1 MFELIDKDANI
12 TGTSLQGHIEADFDD
27 LVKAFGKPTY
37 DSIEDGPSDK
47 VHTQWALEFEDEE
60 GDLVVATIYDWKE
73 DSPFASRVGTYN
85 WHIGGNSYAAVEAV
99 YDYAKAYESTQGGVA
114 FFGEETANA

>member
-47 VHTQWALEFEDEE
+47 VHTQWALEFEDEDE
-60 GDLVVATIYDWKE
+60 NLVVATIYDWKE
-73 DSPFASRVGTYN
+73 DSPHTSRVGKYR
-85 WHIGGNSYAAVEAV
+85 WHIGGNSYDAVSAV
-99 YDYAKAYESTQGGVA
+99 YDYANLKEVSDA
-114 FFGEETANA
+114 